1 MLVINSYSRRTTLP
15 CVAWLT
21 VFILLFFSA
30 LGSAQASSL
39 SALEK
44 GRIALAVRQHG
55 TVTEPE
61 GEFQVRRILSG
72 DELLGYAYQTIN
84 VVNIPAYSGK
94 PINLQVLLD
103 PQGVIQDAYV
113 LKHEEPILLIG
124 IPEQK
129 LDDFAAKYEG
139 ISV

>member
-1 MLVINSYSRRTTLP
+1 MQAISLQRKVWARISL
-15 CVAWLT
+15 L
-21 VFILLFFSA
+21 ILFSA
-30 LGSAQASSL
+30 LFFYAIGSAQAANL
-39 SALEK
+39 TTLEK
-44 GRIALAVRQHG
+44 GRIALAFPQHG

-61 GEFQVRRILSG
+61 GDFQVRRIMSG

-129 LDDFAAKYEG
+129 LHDFAAKYEG
-139 ISV
+139 IGG